1 MDRRDI
7 LAERPVESGRG
18 FMPGV
23 SVNPSRVLF
32 TAGLTGRGPDG
43 NLVAGGMG
51 PQARRTFE
59 RLQAVLSRA
68 DARFDNVIKQLAYV
82 TDLEAY
88 NASGRAE
95 RNKFFG
101 ARPAST
107 GLVVRRLADPAM
119 LIEVELVV
127 DLGGSPGG
135 KPLLEKYNA
144 ENHGGDFYQGVI
156 VNGGRLLY
164 LAGQVANNPDGSVAG
179 IGDWRRQAEKV
190 YENIGH
196 VLRDVGERRERDHM
210 GAQHRLLAPGRRA
223 GAKRLLQ
230 RRLPGLDPGRDPGS
244 GAAGVPGRD
253 RSDRGHRVGACTS
266 GGSTM
271 PFSTIATPEA
281 KPVANYKMATRM
293 EGGRLLYISGQVAWD
308 ATGNIVG
315 KGDVR
320 AQARQVFE
328 NLRGVLRAAGGDLP
342 SLMKITTYITKLEDF
357 PAVAQARGE
366 VFQGELPASTLIVVK
381 SLFHPDFLIEVEGVA
396 AV

>member
-23 SVNPSRVLF
+23 SVRPSGVLF
-32 TAGLTGRGPDG
+32 TAGLAGRGPDG

-68 DARFDNVIKQLAYV
+68 YARFDNVIKQLAYV

-144 ENHGGDFYQGVI
+144 ENHGGDFYQG
-156 VNGGRLLY
+156 
-164 LAGQVANNPDGSVAG
+164 
-179 IGDWRRQAEKV
+179 
-190 YENIGH
+190 
-196 VLRDVGERRERDHM
+196 
-210 GAQHRLLAPGRRA
+210 
-223 GAKRLLQ
+223 
-230 RRLPGLDPGRDPGS
+230 
-244 GAAGVPGRD
+244 
-253 RSDRGHRVGACTS
+253 
-266 GGSTM
+266 
-271 PFSTIATPEA
+271 
-281 KPVANYKMATRM
+281 
-293 EGGRLLYISGQVAWD
+293 
-308 ATGNIVG
+308 
-315 KGDVR
+315 
-320 AQARQVFE
+320 
-328 NLRGVLRAAGGDLP
+328 
-342 SLMKITTYITKLEDF
+342 DF
-357 PAVAQARGE
+357 
-366 VFQGELPASTLIVVK
+366 PASTLVEIPG
-381 SLFHPDFLIEVEGVA
+381 LARPEFLVEIEVIA
-396 AV
+396 AIA